1 MNTGAS
7 KSSEYPSHEEI
18 LISSIS
24 RPSSEPQ
31 QQQQQRSNDLF
42 QACLLPEQSQPL
54 SFHSTLHTD
63 QPATRWRIS
72 KDDELIGALTEPRY
86 PCADESLDT
95 IILTQTIYLCQLFLH
110 LQEFD
115 PCATDTANSTVPN
128 DELLTV
134 FQDTLAREFNFA
146 YDDRDRAHTGP
157 APVGEALERLVRGLM
172 LAQRQEPQPHG
183 QAQPP
188 ATTTASAPPPPT
200 PSPHRAQLQALLVR
214 ILRELNEPVD
224 RNPLRYEQAY
234 GPRRDDTWAARFA
247 TRVMQWRYTVKY
259 APATLVE
266 EVIEVQRHDV
276 HPLDD
281 EGLEVYRILR
291 CTAPGLIHIV
301 TPLHPETMQSQP
313 QPPST
318 QTPSYPAGAQQQQQ
332 PQRAA
337 SSGAMK
343 VQQMLGTP
351 LAQTPGSS
359 ASEGNDTPRTTPQFP
374 QPPSAQAGGTGS
386 SSVKRGSEDDGG
398 SMPPSKRPRS
408 TEEAAA
414 ASTDEIAVRGG
425 PMDIDTPQQQQQSA
439 TPRAMVEETNALLRR
454 TLEGIAEL
462 GRKIDGM
469 QSIMDQ
475 RLGQL
480 DEKLNKIFE
489 WVGSED

>member
-1 MNTGAS
+1 MRGLDIC
-7 KSSEYPSHEEI
+7 KVW
-18 LISSIS
+18 S
-24 RPSSEPQ
+24 RVPGLNDYWCQ
-31 QQQQQRSNDLF
+31 QIQ
-42 QACLLPEQSQPL
+42 
-54 SFHSTLHTD
+54 
-63 QPATRWRIS
+63 WRIS

-86 PCADESLDT
+86 PCADNSLDT
-95 IILTQTIYLCQLFLH
+95 IILTQTVHLCQLFLH

-128 DELLTV
+128 DELLCV

-146 YDDRDRAHTGP
+146 YDDRDRAQAGP

-172 LAQRQEPQPHG
+172 LAQRQEPQP
-183 QAQPP
+183 QPP
-188 ATTTASAPPPPT
+188 ATASAPAAAAPPPT
-200 PSPHRAQLQALLVR
+200 SSTPHRAQLQALLVR

-224 RNPLRYEQAY
+224 KNPLRYEQAY

-247 TRVMQWRYTVKY
+247 TRVMQWRFTVKY
-259 APATLVE
+259 APASLVE

-301 TPLHPETMQSQP
+301 TPLHPEIMQPQSQP
-313 QPPST
+313 PTT
-318 QTPSYPAGAQQQQQ
+318 QTPGYSSESQQQHQQ
-332 PQRAA
+332 AA
-337 SSGAMK
+337 SRSGMK

-359 ASEGNDTPRTTPQFP
+359 ASEGTDTPRTTPQYP
-374 QPPSAQAGGTGS
+374 QPPSTHVEGSNS
-386 SSVKRGSEDDGG
+386 SSSSSIKRGSEDDRGDI
-398 SMPPSKRPRS
+398 PPSKRPRPAEAE
-408 TEEAAA
+408 TEAAA
-414 ASTDEIAVRGG
+414 AAAANADEIVVRGG
-425 PMDIDTPQQQQQSA
+425 PMDIDTPQQQPPPTMPQRA
-439 TPRAMVEETNALLRR
+439 TAEETNALLRR
-454 TLEGIAEL
+454 AVDGIVEL

-469 QSIMDQ
+469 QVTMDQ